1 MPAKKAKSPAASA
14 NAGELLKAARATT
27 PDKLKKL
34 LDAGANVGVRDKQG
48 MTALHAA
55 AGDARLKSVEL
66 LLERG
71 ADPNAEDEQ
80 EDTPLHHALSARANI
95 NDRELEDR
103 AAIAQALIEAGGEIE
118 APGSAGRTALWG
130 ACNLAR
136 GKATKL
142 VAFVMARK
150 PDLSATDEEDYSI
163 LHIATI
169 YNHESVARAAIAAK
183 AGVNAKDNQGGT
195 PLLHAAFH
203 GRSELVKILLAAKA
217 DPNIASKDG
226 YTPLRAAALQGYLH
240 IVKTLVE
247 AGAKLEIADKD
258 KQTALEVASFRRH
271 GDIVKYL
278 LDRGAKPRNA
288 LHSIPS
294 LRLSDGNVGSTV
306 KSKIVQMLL
315 EAGADPNAKD
325 SKGLTPLQHFFHDDA
340 RHWSLDAIAI
350 LVKAGADIGVR
361 VKNDKGK
368 PVTVKA
374 LLNGAP
380 PALCRD
386 AKGFAKLGAMLGE

>member
-14 NAGELLKAARATT
+14 EAAELLKAARATT

-48 MTALHAA
+48 WTALHAA
-55 AGDARLKSVEL
+55 ANEARLQSVEL
-66 LLERG
+66 LLKLG

-80 EDTPLHHALSARANI
+80 EDTPLHHAFAARANI
-95 NDRELEDR
+95 NDRELADR
-103 AAIAQALIEAGGEIE
+103 AAIAQALIEAGADID
-118 APGSAGRTALWG
+118 ASGSEGRTALWG

-136 GKATKL
+136 GKATNL
-142 VAFVMARK
+142 VAFILSKK
-150 PDLSATDEEDYSI
+150 PNLNAADQEDYSI

-169 YNHESVARAAIAAK
+169 WNHESVVRAATAAK
-183 AGVNAKDNQGGT
+183 AAVNAKDNEGGT

-203 GRSELVKILLAAKA
+203 GRTELVKLLLASKA

-240 IVKTLVE
+240 IAKILVD
-247 AGAKLEIADKD
+247 AGAKLEVADRE
-258 KQTALEVASFRRH
+258 KQTPLEVASWRRH
-271 GDIVKYL
+271 GDIVKFL

-294 LRLSDGNVGSTV
+294 LHLSDGNVGSTV

-315 EAGADPNAKD
+315 DGGADPNAKD
-325 SKGLTPLQHFFHDDA
+325 PKGLTPLQHFFDGDA

-350 LVKAGADIGVR
+350 LVKAGASVDVK

-374 LLNGAP
+374 LLGAAP

-386 AKGFAKLGAMLGE
+386 AKGFARLGAMLGE